1 MVILGVDPGVLH
13 TGVCVVKNGKPAYRT
28 TIVPARKKDP
38 YYTFLPE
45 ILSSILAVV
54 DTYGPDIAAVE
65 QVSWYGKGRRIILPL
80 SHIAGAITGA
90 LLSHGVPVY
99 CLTPTMKKTVTL
111 KGINSSWD
119 EHQKDAAMLATVA
132 ASAESVSDAAKPS
145 IQRQYSAAKAR
156 RIIILPSAPSQPSGK
171 GKAGKT

>member
-1 MVILGVDPGVLH
+1 MIVLGVDPGVLH

-28 TIVPARKKDP
+28 TIVPARKRDP
-38 YYTFLPE
+38 YYTFIPE
-45 ILSSILAVV
+45 ILQTILEIV
-54 DTYGPDIAAVE
+54 DEYKPDVAAVE

-80 SHIAGAITGA
+80 SHIAGAITGG
-90 LLSHGVPVY
+90 LLARGLPVY
-99 CLTPTMKKTVTL
+99 CFTPTMKKTVTL

-156 RIIILPSAPSQPSGK
+156 RIIIRPSVPSQPSGK